1 MQAEVRDRV
10 LLVDDEPQILV
21 ALEDVLSD
29 KFIVFKA
36 ESGETALNVLQ
47 RERDIAVVVT
57 DQRMPKMTGDELL
70 ASLARSFDA
79 TRIMVTGFADLS
91 AVIRAVND
99 GRIFAYVTK
108 PWNPDDLRLKVAKA
122 AEHFRLVKEIEYER
136 QLLHDLMD
144 NIPDGIY
151 FKGRD
156 QRFLRANRAFA
167 SIVGASS
174 AEDLVGKRASDIA
187 MVQLDVTTMEGEEK
201 RILSEGLPALDVVRE
216 YRNVHSRWFS
226 ETKAAIRDKDGRII
240 GLVGIARDVTER
252 VESAQALQASEVRY
266 RKQSNILNS
275 ILDAMGEGVVVTDP
289 NGRFVLF
296 NRQANAILGVGMN
309 DALPAEWADIYGTYH
324 PDRKTPLSPDQQPLV
339 RAMRGEE
346 VRDMEIFVR
355 NDVVAGA
362 TVAITATPL
371 KYEETGGIGGV
382 AIVRD
387 VTEQRRLEE
396 QLLQAQKM
404 EAIGQLAGGVAHDF
418 NNLLLVMQSCAE
430 FVLQDLPEG
439 DQKRE
444 DVGEILAAT
453 RRASA
458 LTRQLLAF
466 SRRQACQ
473 PRALD
478 LNEVVA
484 NVEGMLRRLIGE
496 NVDLVTSLS
505 PGLGLVRADNG
516 QMEQIILNLTVNAR
530 DAMPEGGRLV
540 IATSNVELVDDDV
553 AKYPG
558 VPRGPYVRLSV
569 SDTGIGMDAATQK
582 RIFEPFFTTKEVG
595 KGTGLGLST
604 VYGIVQQSG
613 GHIRLHS
620 ELRHG
625 TRFDVYIARVDAS
638 IDTTSSPR
646 RSRTIPVKGSGT
658 ILLVEDD
665 DAVRHVSA
673 RILRDYGYTVLE
685 TRRPSEALAVCAEN
699 KGTIDLLLTDIVMPE
714 TSGPKL
720 AKELSSRYPNLRV
733 LYMSGYSGIAPIS
746 DRTLTGHADYI
757 EKPFAASALAEK
769 VREAMRGGSSS

>member
-1 MQAEVRDRV
+1 MQVEVKDRV

-21 ALEDVLSD
+21 ALEDVLSE

-36 ESGETALNVLQ
+36 ESGQSALNVLE

-70 ASLARSFDA
+70 ASMSESFDA
-79 TRIMVTGFADLS
+79 SRIMVTGFADLS

-108 PWNPDDLRLKVAKA
+108 PWNPDDLRLKVSKA

-156 QRFLRANRAFA
+156 LRFLRANRAFA
-167 SIVGASS
+167 SIVGAAS
-174 AEDLVGKRASDIA
+174 AEELVGKRSSDVAIKRPDLPA
-187 MVQLDVTTMEGEEK
+187 LEGEER
-201 RILSEGLPALDVVRE
+201 RILAEGKPALDVVRE
-216 YRNVHSRWFS
+216 YENGAAHRWFS
-226 ETKAAIRDKDGRII
+226 ETKAAVRDKEGQIM

-252 VESAQALQASEVRY
+252 VETAQALQSSELRY
-266 RKQSNILNS
+266 RKQSQILNS
-275 ILDAMGEGVVVTDP
+275 ILDALGEGVVVTDP
-289 NGRFVLF
+289 AGRFVLF
-296 NRQANAILGVGMN
+296 NRQAKVILGVGIN
-309 DALPAEWADIYGTYH
+309 DSPPVQWADIQGTFL
-324 PDRKTPLSPDQQPLV
+324 PDRKTLVAPDQQPLF
-339 RAMRGEE
+339 RAMKGEA
-346 VRDMEIFVR
+346 VRDMELFVR
-355 NDVVAGA
+355 NDVVAGV

-371 KYEETGGIGGV
+371 QYDEAGGTGGV
-382 AIVRD
+382 AVVRD

-444 DVGEILAAT
+444 DVGEVLTAA
-453 RRASA
+453 RRAGA

-466 SRRQACQ
+466 SRRQASQ
-473 PRALD
+473 PKPLD

-484 NVEGMLRRLIGE
+484 NIEKMLHRLIGE
-496 NVDLVTSLS
+496 NVELATSLS
-505 PGLGLVRADNG
+505 PALGIVRADAG
-516 QMEQIILNLTVNAR
+516 QMEQIIVNLTVNAR
-530 DAMPEGGRLV
+530 DAMPEGGKLT
-540 IATSNVELVDDDV
+540 IETSNVELTDDDV
-553 AKYPG
+553 ASYPG
-558 VPRGPYVRLSV
+558 VAPGPYVLLAV

-613 GHIRLHS
+613 GHIRLQS
-620 ELRHG
+620 ELQHG
-625 TRFDVYIARVDAS
+625 TCFSVYLARVDAR
-638 IDTTSSPR
+638 IETVLPR
-646 RSRTIPVKGSGT
+646 RPRTIPVKGAGT

-665 DAVRHVSA
+665 DAVRHVAA
-673 RILRDYGYTVLE
+673 RILRDNGYTVLE
-685 TRRPSEALAVCAEN
+685 TRRPSEARSVCAES
-699 KGTIDLLLTDIVMPE
+699 KMHIDLLLTDIVMPE

-720 AKELSSRYPNLRV
+720 AEELASRYPSLRV
-733 LYMSGYSGIAPIS
+733 LYMSGYSGVAPVS
-746 DRTLTGHADYI
+746 NMAGDAGYI
-757 EKPFAASALAEK
+757 EKPFAASALVEK
-769 VREAMRGGSSS
+769 VRAAMQGPS

>member
-1 MQAEVRDRV
+1 MQAETRDRV

-21 ALEDVLSD
+21 ALEDVLSEE
-29 KFIVFKA
+29 FTVFKA
-36 ESGETALNVLQ
+36 ESGESALHLLE

-70 ASLARSFDA
+70 ASLAVSFDA
-79 TRIMVTGFADLS
+79 SRIMVTGFADLS

-156 QRFLRANRAFA
+156 LRIMRANRAFA
-167 SIVGASS
+167 SIVGVDRP
-174 AEDLVGKRASDIA
+174 EELVGKRSSDVA
-187 MVQLDVTTMEGEEK
+187 MTQPHHEATESEEKQILMEG
-201 RILSEGLPALDVVRE
+201 SPAIDVVRE
-216 YRNVHSRWFS
+216 YGNDGRRWFS
-226 ETKAAIRDKDGRII
+226 ETKAATRDKEGRIM

-252 VESAQALQASEVRY
+252 METAEALQASELRY
-266 RKQSNILNS
+266 RKQSQILNS
-275 ILDAMGEGVVVTDP
+275 ILDAMGEGVIVTDP
-289 NGRFVLF
+289 AGRFVLF
-296 NRQANAILGVGMN
+296 NRQANAILGVGMH
-309 DALPAEWADIYGTYH
+309 DASPAQWSEIYGTFLL
-324 PDRKTPLSPDQQPLV
+324 DRKTPLAPDQQPLV
-339 RAMRGEE
+339 RAMKGEN
-346 VRDMEIFVR
+346 VRDMELFIR
-355 NDVVAGA
+355 NEVVSGT
-362 TVAITATPL
+362 TVAVTATPL
-371 KYEETGGIGGV
+371 VYEDIAGMGGV

-430 FVLQDLPEG
+430 FVLQDLSEG

-444 DVGEILAAT
+444 DVKEILAAT
-453 RRASA
+453 RRAGS

-473 PRALD
+473 PKALD

-484 NVEGMLRRLIGE
+484 NVEKMLRRLIGE
-496 NVDLVTSLS
+496 NVELVTSLA
-505 PGLGLVRADNG
+505 PALGIVRADAG
-516 QMEQIILNLTVNAR
+516 QMEQIIVNLTVNAR
-530 DAMPEGGRLV
+530 DAMPEGGKLT
-540 IATSNVELVDDDV
+540 IATFNVELGDEDV
-553 AKYPG
+553 ATYPG
-558 VPRGPYVRLSV
+558 VAPGPYVLLSV
-569 SDTGIGMDAATQK
+569 SDTGTGMDAATQK

-613 GHIRLHS
+613 GHIRLQS
-620 ELRHG
+620 ELHHG
-625 TRFDVYIARVDAS
+625 TCFKVYLARVDAS
-638 IDTTSSPR
+638 LDTAQPKR
-646 RSRTIPVKGSGT
+646 PRTIPVKGAGT

-665 DAVRHVSA
+665 EAVRHVAA
-673 RILRDYGYTVLE
+673 RILRESGYTVLE
-685 TRRPSEALAVCAEN
+685 TRRPSEARRACAES
-699 KGTIDLLLTDIVMPE
+699 KTPIDLLLTDIVMPE

-720 AKELSSRYPNLRV
+720 AEELLSRYPNLRV
-733 LYMSGYSGIAPIS
+733 VYMSGYSGVAPIS
-746 DRTLTGHADYI
+746 DRGALGEAGYI
-757 EKPFAASALAEK
+757 EKPFAASALTEK
-769 VREAMRGGSSS
+769 VREALAGGS